1 MTKMIKQK
9 INFHISPNKKV
20 ISTKIGSLAQAA
32 SMVIDDS
39 NADAG
44 ETILTTG
51 GNDKLFSADKE
62 SRTIDNRRQSPTK
75 ARLQKEDHNSSMP
88 HVARGQDIEVE
99 MVGQQNNEASWMQ
112 VHSAKKHA
120 DDDGASS

>member
-1 MTKMIKQK
+1 
-9 INFHISPNKKV
+9 
-20 ISTKIGSLAQAA
+20 
-32 SMVIDDS
+32 
-39 NADAG
+39 
-44 ETILTTG
+44 
-51 GNDKLFSADKE
+51 
-62 SRTIDNRRQSPTK
+62 
-75 ARLQKEDHNSSMP
+75 MP